1 MQKQPFQQFMGNLI
15 ETIATY
21 SFFVDWEKVAINV
34 KTIEKRLNI
43 LNYLIGKED
52 MKTEFYGLL
61 KEYPEVISVFPI
73 LLATRDKEQTVLNER
88 IELEKYDFTK
98 TTLNEADMSAFYKFF
113 VETGLESLLK
123 EKKVKN
129 LVDYVFGVEVGMDT
143 NARKNRT
150 GTQMEN
156 LVEGYINGMCDK
168 NTHFSYIKQANKN
181 KIFKKWGYSIEIDK
195 SNRVFDFAVYNK
207 EKGKLFLI
215 EVNFYGG
222 GGSKLKAT
230 AGEYQYL
237 NDFLG
242 KQKVD
247 LVWIT
252 DGFGWLTARKPLEE
266 TYNHNKYVLNM
277 SLLKEGKLKEII
289 NGR

>member
-1 MQKQPFQQFMGNLI
+1 MQKQPFQEFMGNLV

-21 SFFVDWEKVAINV
+21 TFFVDWEKVQNNV

-61 KEYPEVISVFPI
+61 NEYPEVLSVFPI
-73 LLATRDKEQTVLNER
+73 LLATRNKDQTVLNER
-88 IELEKYDFTK
+88 IELEKYDFSK
-98 TTLNEADMSAFYKFF
+98 TALSESDIAVFYKFF
-113 VETGLESLLK
+113 VETGLERLLK

-150 GTQMEN
+150 GVQMED
-156 LVEGYINGMCDK
+156 LVEGYIKSMCTENSD
-168 NTHFSYIKQANKN
+168 FSYIKQANK
-181 KIFKKWGYSIEIDK
+181 KRIFQQWSYPLEIDK
-195 SNRVFDFAVYNK
+195 SNRVFDFAIYNK
-207 EKGKLFLI
+207 RISKLLLL
-215 EVNFYGG
+215 EVNFYSG

-237 NDFLG
+237 NDFLV
-242 KQKVD
+242 KQNVD

-252 DGFGWLTARKPLEE
+252 DGFGWKTAKKPLEE
-266 TYNHNKYVLNM
+266 TYTHNKHVLNI
-277 SLLKEGKLKEII
+277 SLVRDGKLKEIV
-289 NGR
+289 NS